1 MASPA
6 GHHKI
11 QGKDDGHMKIGFV
24 STRFAGTDGVSL
36 ESSKWAQV
44 LEAEGHS
51 CYWFAGELDRIP
63 DRCSLVPEAHFS
75 HERNRWINEHLLGK
89 KRRTPQISSAIHSM
103 RSRLKLQLHQ
113 FITRFDIDLL
123 IPQNAL
129 SLPMQLPLGL
139 ALTEVIAETGIP
151 TIAHHHDFAWER
163 PRYAVFAATDYL
175 TMAFPPR
182 LDSVSHVVINS
193 QAAQQLAH
201 RTGIGARV
209 IPNVLDFD
217 NAPQIDHG
225 KVERLRTMLGLT
237 DGDTV
242 ILQPTRVVQRKGIE
256 HAIALVRALNRPNCK
271 LVISHASGDE
281 GYAYA
286 DWLNRHALDQGVD
299 LRFLEADLGDPW
311 NPHPATPPEFTLND
325 IYPLADM
332 VTFPSSCEG
341 FGNAFLE
348 AIYHGKPLLVNQYE
362 IFQTDIAPL
371 GFRLATM
378 DGYLTSDAVKLIQ
391 AILETPLLRL
401 QMAEENYA
409 IARRHFSYGN
419 LRRSLAQLMGEF
431 RPSDMEGHRTEP
443 MATAP
448 DADANAKIF
457 YLHESARQCHRRSMS
472 ALHASR

>member
-1 MASPA
+1 
-6 GHHKI
+6 
-11 QGKDDGHMKIGFV
+11 
-24 STRFAGTDGVSL
+24 
-36 ESSKWAQV
+36 
-44 LEAEGHS
+44 
-51 CYWFAGELDRIP
+51 
-63 DRCSLVPEAHFS
+63 
-75 HERNRWINEHLLGK
+75 
-89 KRRTPQISSAIHSM
+89 M

-163 PRYAVFAATDYL
+163 PRYAVFAAADYVA
-175 TMAFPPR
+175 MAFPPR
-182 LDSVSHVVINS
+182 LDNVSHVVINS

-209 IPNVLDFD
+209 IPNVLDFE
-217 NAPQIDHG
+217 NPPQIDPG
-225 KVERLRTMLGLT
+225 KVGRLRAMLGLT
-237 DGDTV
+237 DADTV

-256 HAIALVRALNRPNCK
+256 HAIALVRALNLPNCK

-281 GYAYA
+281 GHAYA
-286 DWLNRHALDQGVD
+286 DWLKMHALDQGVD
-299 LRFLEADLGDPW
+299 LRFLEVDLGDPW
-311 NPHPATPPEFTLND
+311 NPYPVNPPEFTLND

-378 DGYLTSDAVKLIQ
+378 DGYLNSDTVRLIHAV
-391 AILETPLLRL
+391 LETPLLQQ
-401 QMAEENYA
+401 QMAAENYA
-409 IARRHFSYGN
+409 IASRHFSYEN
-419 LRRSLAQLMGEF
+419 LRRSLVQL
-431 RPSDMEGHRTEP
+431 TEELQAP
-443 MATAP
+443 DLETNLVGPASTAP
-448 DADANAKIF
+448 DDAKIF
-457 YLHESARQCHRRSMS
+457 YLHGSPYQGHRHTMS
-472 ALHASR
+472 PLRVSR

>member
-1 MASPA
+1 M
-6 GHHKI
+6 
-11 QGKDDGHMKIGFV
+11 QIGFI

-44 LEAEGHS
+44 LEAEGHN
-51 CYWFAGELDRIP
+51 CFWFAGELDRTP
-63 DRCSLVPEAHFS
+63 ERCSLVPEAHFNN
-75 HERNRWINEHLLGK
+75 ERNEWINAHLLGK
-89 KRRTPQISSAIHSM
+89 RRRAPQISSAIHSM

-113 FITRFDIDLL
+113 FITRFGIDLL

-163 PRYAVFAATDYL
+163 PRYAVYAAADYL
-175 TMAFPPR
+175 AMAFPPR
-182 LDSVSHVVINS
+182 LDNISHVVINS

-209 IPNVLDFD
+209 IPNVLDFERP
-217 NAPQIDHG
+217 PQLNSDR
-225 KVERLRTMLGLT
+225 VRRLRSMLALS
-237 DGDTV
+237 DDDTV

-256 HAIALVRALNRPNCK
+256 HAIALVRALDIPNCK

-281 GYAYA
+281 GHAYA
-286 DWLNRHALDQGVD
+286 DWLKTHARDQGVD
-299 LRFLEADLGDPW
+299 LRFLEVDLGDPW
-311 NPHPATPPEFTLND
+311 NPHPESPPELTLND
-325 IYPLADM
+325 IYPLADV

-371 GFRLATM
+371 GFHLATM
-378 DGYLTSDAVKLIQ
+378 DGYLTREAIQEIQ
-391 AILETPLLRL
+391 ATLESPLRRQ
-401 QMAEENYA
+401 QMAIENYT
-409 IARRHFSYGN
+409 IARQHFSYEN
-419 LRRSLAQLMGEF
+419 LRRSLALLIEERQ
-431 RPSDMEGHRTEP
+431 PTEMDHQP
-443 MATAP
+443 RGQVSNTP
-448 DADANAKIF
+448 DAKVF
-457 YLHESARQCHRRSMS
+457 YLYGNAHRGRKRAM
-472 ALHASR
+472 APQRASR